1 MCYYN
6 GQKVVKAEFIRL
18 KHLEKAV
25 AKYDFLNRDVEVGF
39 DFGMTAVLKPSEGKQ
54 DVEIVP
60 MEWGFIPD
68 ANKWPFIETREQLN
82 KVRGGYKDPRGKFV
96 KYDFLNAVSEE
107 LLLKD
112 KVYRQATLHR
122 RCIILSSGFY
132 DWRHIYPIN
141 KRTGEPRKTPEK
153 YPYRV
158 MVNGREYFWMAGI
171 WNAWS
176 DADTGEYVE
185 SVSMVTTK
193 ANEVMAQIH
202 NSKERMPT
210 MLTDDLAFDWLFKPM
225 NEGEISALAQWQIPY
240 TQLSYYTLKK
250 DFLSSVDPLQPH
262 YYPDLISLDVPGG
275 DKNTAVA
282 DNSAEEQGQL
292 GLF

>member
-25 AKYDFLNRDVEVGF
+25 AKYGFLNRDVIVGF
-39 DFGMTAVLKPSEGKQ
+39 DFGMTAVLKPSEGEQ
-54 DVEIVP
+54 DLEIVP

-68 ANKWPFIETREQLN
+68 ANRWPFIETREQLN
-82 KVRGGYKDPRGKFV
+82 KVRSGYKDPRGKFV

-185 SVSMVTTK
+185 SVAMVTTK

-210 MLTDDLAFDWLFKPM
+210 ILTDDLAFDWLFKPM
-225 NEGEISALAQWQIPY
+225 NEEEISTVARWQIPY

-250 DFLSSVDPLQPH
+250 DFLSSVDPVQPH
-262 YYPDLISLDVPGG
+262 YYPELISLDVPGG

-282 DNSAEEQGQL
+282 NNSGEKQGQL

>member
-6 GQKVVKAEFIRL
+6 GQKVLKSEFIHL
-18 KHLEKAV
+18 KHLEKVV

-39 DFGMTAVLKPSEGKQ
+39 DFGMTAVLKPSEGKE
-54 DVEIVP
+54 DFEIVQ

-68 ANKWPFIETREQLN
+68 ANSWPFIETREQLN
-82 KVRGGYKDPRGKFV
+82 KVRTGYKDPRGNFV

-107 LLLKD
+107 LLFKN
-112 KVYRQATLHR
+112 KVYRQAALNR
-122 RCIILSSGFY
+122 RCLILSTGFY

-185 SVSMVTTK
+185 SVAMVTTK

-202 NSKERMPT
+202 NSKKRMPT
-210 MLTDDLAFDWLFKPM
+210 MLTDDLAYDWLFKPM
-225 NEGEISALAQWQIPY
+225 NEEEISALAQWQIPY
-240 TQLSYYTLKK
+240 TQLNYYTLKK
-250 DFLSSVDPLQPH
+250 DFLSSVDPVQPR
-262 YYPDLISLDVPGG
+262 YYPDLVSLDVPGG

-282 DNSAEEQGQL
+282 DGEKQ
-292 GLF
+292 